1 MAGTVVCVSSN
12 NTTPPNAS
20 QSAADGAELPSAPD
34 AETVAEVNAA
44 AQADSN
50 NEPKEVTPE
59 AVAEIFSAE
68 GLEHRVEDGT
78 VRSGFI
84 NAAIVVAFDSDRLIF
99 ESLWRGKIP
108 KDMASHILL
117 ATNEHNQTHFA
128 PTLRFFE
135 QGEDHLAI
143 SAIRTLDIT
152 HGASYNQLGAFI
164 MSSIDTTLQA
174 FDFLAT
180 SFPTLVTWEDPH
192 DEH

>member
-1 MAGTVVCVSSN
+1 MRVSTN
-12 NTTPPNAS
+12 DTTPE
-20 QSAADGAELPSAPD
+20 SAAGEALSSDLPDPA
-34 AETVAEVNAA
+34 TIAEVNAA
-44 AQADSN
+44 AQDDPN
-50 NEPKEVTPE
+50 NEPKQVTPE
-59 AVAEIFSAE
+59 AVAEIFNAE
-68 GLEHRVEDGT
+68 GLEHRVENGT
-78 VRSGFI
+78 VRSGFV
-84 NAAIVVAFDSDRLIF
+84 NAAIVVAFDGDHLIF
-99 ESLWRGKIP
+99 ESLWRGEIP

-135 QGEDHLAI
+135 QGGEHLAI

-164 MSSIDTTLQA
+164 MSSIDVVLQA

-192 DEH
+192 NEH

>member
-1 MAGTVVCVSSN
+1 MGVSTN
-12 NTTPPNAS
+12 DTTPK
-20 QSAADGAELPSAPD
+20 SAAGEAPSTDAPD
-34 AETVAEVNAA
+34 PATVAKVNAA
-44 AQADSN
+44 AQADPN
-50 NEPKEVTPE
+50 NEPKPVTPE

-84 NAAIVVAFDSDRLIF
+84 NAAIVVAFDDDHLIF
-99 ESLWRGKIP
+99 ESLWRGEIP
-108 KDMASHILL
+108 KEMASHILL

-135 QGEDHLAI
+135 QGEQSLAI